1 MVLVE
6 NERVLNAERRDQFSD
21 SGRLA
26 GAKSQYPCKGN
37 SSVGGRHV
45 WTHPASEPSVDPGA
59 VALWLVTLTTHNPNL
74 AKYRVDK
81 RALKQQRRI
90 LL

>member
-1 MVLVE
+1 MFFVE
-6 NERVLNAERRDQFSD
+6 NERVMNAERRDQFSD

-59 VALWLVTLTTHNPNL
+59 VASGLVTLIHSHPNL
-74 AKYRVDK
+74 VNCSVWIKAH
-81 RALKQQRRI
+81 
-90 LL
+90 